1 MGVIYIVP
9 HVECVPAAAGNR
21 ESRSRIV
28 VAKSDARV
36 RPYPN
41 IDDAVVGVSA
51 AGSVGHGESGRAFD
65 ILGVYGEIAAAAS
78 HSIDLGG
85 VNVGGV
91 AAGDRIAPVRNIVQ
105 SIDHAVTVLG
115 YHQTRRPVEHDL

>member
-1 MGVIYIVP
+1 MGVVNIVP
-9 HVECVPAAAGNR
+9 HIECVPAAAGNE

-36 RPYPN
+36 GPYPN
-41 IDDAVVGVSA
+41 IDDAVVGVAA
-51 AGSVGHGESGRAFD
+51 AGSVGHGESGRAFY
-65 ILGVYGEIAAAAS
+65 ILGVYAEIAAGAG

-85 VNVGGV
+85 VYVGGV

-105 SIDHAVTVLG
+105 RIDHAVTVLG